1 VSRSRGIALVTL
13 AALAVTLRVAASAE
27 QLRKGAADASS
38 GSIAKR
44 SVPRTPW
51 GDPDLQGVWTSD
63 DEAGVP
69 FERPENVKGKD
80 VLEGAELDELLE
92 QREVRRVETAPV
104 VGGIT
109 GAGPTHWYENW
120 GRRSPRT
127 SLVVD
132 PPDGRVP
139 ALTPDAQKRQ
149 QARRGAGSS
158 FGSGPFNAP
167 EDFSLYDRCIT
178 RGLPAVMFPGIY
190 NNNSRIVQGPGYVA
204 ISYEMIHDTRVIP
217 IDDRAFP
224 SDGIRQYMGDAR
236 GWWEG
241 DTLVV
246 ETRNFTDKTN
256 FRGAGA
262 TLRLIE
268 RFSRVAHRA
277 IRYEMTVDDP
287 RTFLRT
293 WRAALNLTPQAELF
307 EYACHEGNYAMR
319 HMLSGA
325 RAAEAA
331 SPAGR
336 EK

>member
-1 VSRSRGIALVTL
+1 VS
-13 AALAVTLRVAASAE
+13 
-27 QLRKGAADASS
+27 
-38 GSIAKR
+38 
-44 SVPRTPW
+44 RTPW

-63 DEAGVP
+63 EESGVP
-69 FERPENVKGKD
+69 FERPESVAGRD
-80 VLEGAELDELLE
+80 VLEGAELEALLE
-92 QREVRRVETAPV
+92 QREVRRAETAPV

-127 SLVVD
+127 SLVID
-132 PPDGRVP
+132 PPNGRVP
-139 ALTPDAQKRQ
+139 PLTAAAEKRQ
-149 QARRGAGSS
+149 KDRRRAGGSS
-158 FGSGPFNAP
+158 FGNGPFDTP

-217 IDDRAFP
+217 IGERAFP
-224 SDGIRQYMGDAR
+224 NERIRQYMGDAR
-236 GWWEG
+236 GRWEG

-256 FRGAGA
+256 YRGSGA
-262 TLRLIE
+262 TLRLTE
-268 RFSRVAHRA
+268 RFSRTGEKGM
-277 IRYEMTVDDP
+277 RYEMTVDDP
-287 RTFLRT
+287 DTFARR
-293 WRAALNLTPQAELF
+293 WSAALNLTRQAELF

-331 SPAGR
+331 AGATGVGR
-336 EK
+336 KR